1 MVADNLQT
9 HTNCADCQTLESL
22 NPIPFCHT
30 WVYTVRSRIILGLTD
45 SWFLWRFGGFCSGW
59 QKKIKKMM
67 VGTVAGRQIPGVA
80 SVGGVLQPAVS
91 RNRAASSLLAL
102 AAARREN
109 FALSVGR
116 PSSSCSGDFRVP
128 VSWV

>member
-1 MVADNLQT
+1 
-9 HTNCADCQTLESL
+9 
-22 NPIPFCHT
+22 
-30 WVYTVRSRIILGLTD
+30 
-45 SWFLWRFGGFCSGW
+45 
-59 QKKIKKMM
+59 MM

-91 RNRAASSLLAL
+91 RNRAANSMLAL

-116 PSSSCSGDFRVP
+116 PSSSCSGDFRLP
-128 VSWV
+128 VSWGLDNREGFVWLRD